1 MNWKKTRKAASLAG
15 LFILFCLVSDAQG
28 TITGTI
34 SDDDTGETLIGAS
47 VVIKGTTTGTTTD
60 IDGNFSLKV
69 NQNPPI
75 TLIVNFLGYTAQE
88 VTVNSFDE
96 KLKVALG
103 TDNVLINEVEIVGRR
118 ISEKQQQAALTA
130 ETMDVIAIKEVAAG
144 SFYEGLANMKGV
156 DMTSASLGFKVINTR
171 GFNSTSPVRSLQ
183 LIDGIDNQ
191 SPGLNFSLGNFLG
204 ASDLDVMK
212 VDIISGASSAFYG
225 PGAFNGVIDI
235 TTKDPFLFPGLSAQ
249 FKVGEQNLV
258 EGAFRW
264 AQVVK
269 NKEGEDKFAYK
280 INFFYM
286 QADDWTA
293 ENYDPAFD
301 SNVGQNNPGGFDAI
315 NIYGDEQFTATNF
328 DYTSPVS
335 QFESPGLGAYYR
347 TGFREID
354 LVDYDVN
361 NLKFN
366 TALHYRIEEDLEVS
380 YDFRY
385 STGSTVYQGDNRYRL
400 DNIQFFQN
408 RIEIEKKDKF
418 FFRAYATNEDAG
430 DTYDIVQTAFLMN
443 RAASSDADWNNAYRR
458 EWRIVGN
465 YDDRVRELEGYPEF
479 NFAENGPIDNW
490 SENFYEPWLADNL
503 DSVAYFHSLT
513 RAGVDDLDGTFID
526 PRYEPGTARFDSL
539 FNDITRRTFADN
551 GSRFF
556 DRSAL
561 YHAHGE
567 YQIKSRFADFRIGV
581 DGRYY
586 TPDSRGT
593 IFSDTLTYTRER
605 RMIVDPDS
613 QDTTFTTVRVDSSF
627 RTITNYQYGAYIG
640 VEKKFIEDKMTA
652 TATLR
657 YDKNENFDG
666 VFSPAVSL
674 VFSPTIDHTFRAT
687 VTSAVRNP
695 TMADQFLFYDV
706 GRAIL
711 LGNIEGRFE
720 EGRDSLITLDSFD
733 DYRSDLNTD
742 KLEYF
747 NVDAIKPERVFT
759 YEVGYRGTLFE
770 SLYLDLGYYYSTYQ
784 DFIGFQIG
792 LTAQFDPFTGLPSGI
807 IQPYRVSANANG
819 TVNTQGFTGGLNYY
833 WKKYTFTGNY
843 SYNNLTS
850 GDDDP
855 IIPAFNTPENKY
867 NLGISARD
875 LKIFGKSGF
884 GFSANYKWIDGF
896 IFEGSPQFTGFINS
910 YDLVDAQISYNQKVR
925 FMENTT
931 IQWKLGASNL
941 LNNEVFQVYGG
952 PTVGRLAYFSILFEF
967 QNR

>member
-1 MNWKKTRKAASLAG
+1 MICNITQRLSAL
-15 LFILFCLVSDAQG
+15 LFLLLIFCSEGFGQG
-28 TITGTI
+28 TIKGTI
-34 SDDDTGETLIGAS
+34 SDDDSGETLIGAS

-60 IDGNFSLKV
+60 IDGNFSLDV

-75 TLIVNFLGYTAQE
+75 TLLVNFLGYTEKE
-88 VTVNSFDE
+88 VTVTSFE
-96 KLKVALG
+96 EQVKVKLG
-103 TDNVLINEVEIVGRR
+103 TDKVLINEVEIVGKR

-144 SFYEGLANMKGV
+144 SFYEGLANLKGV

-204 ASDLDVMK
+204 ASDLDVMS
-212 VDIISGASSAFYG
+212 VDIVSGASSAFYG

-235 TTKDPFLFPGLSAQ
+235 TTKNPFLFPGLSVSG
-249 FKVGEQNLV
+249 KVGEQNLY

-264 AQVVK
+264 AQVLK
-269 NKEGEDKFAYK
+269 NKEGKEKFAYK
-280 INFFYM
+280 INFFYLS
-286 QADDWTA
+286 ADDWTA

-301 SNVGQNNPGGFDAI
+301 SDVGADNPGGFDAI
-315 NIYGDEQFTATNF
+315 NIYGDEQFSATNF
-328 DYTSPVS
+328 DYTEPIE
-335 QFESPGLGAYYR
+335 QFENPGLGKFYR
-347 TGFREID
+347 TGYREID
-354 LVDYDVN
+354 LVDYEIE

-366 TALHYRIEEDLEVS
+366 TALHYKIKDDLELS

-385 STGSTVYQGDNRYRL
+385 SNGSTVYQGENRFRL

-408 RIEIEKKDKF
+408 RVEIAKKDKF
-418 FFRAYATNEDAG
+418 FFRAYATHEDAG
-430 DTYDIVQTAFLMN
+430 DTYDVVQTAFLLN
-443 RAASSDADWNNAYRR
+443 STAVTDEDWNTAYLR
-458 EWRIVGN
+458 EWRLVGN
-465 YDDRVRELEGYPEF
+465 YDDQVENIEDFPVL
-479 NFAENGPIDNW
+479 NSENGPINNW
-490 SENFYEPWLADNL
+490 APNFYEPWLAQNL
-503 DSVAYFHSLT
+503 DTVAAFHALA
-513 RAGVDDLDGTFID
+513 RDAVDAIDGTFQD
-526 PRYEPGTARFDSL
+526 PRYEVNTARFDSL
-539 FNDITRRTFADN
+539 FRDITSRTFSEG

-567 YQIKSRFADFRIGV
+567 YIIDSEFAKIRIGA

-605 RMIVDPDS
+605 VMTIDPDDG
-613 QDTTFTTVRVDSSF
+613 DTTFTTIRTDSTYRS
-627 RTITNYQYGAYIG
+627 ITNYQYGAYIG
-640 VEKKFIEDKMTA
+640 IEKKFMNDKLNA

-666 VFSPAVSL
+666 VFSPAASL
-674 VFSPTIDHTFRAT
+674 VYSPNINHTFRAT
-687 VTSAVRNP
+687 ISSAVRNP
-695 TMADQFLFYDV
+695 TLADQFLFYDV

-711 LGNIEGRFE
+711 LGNIDGRFE
-720 EGRDSLITLDSFD
+720 QGQDSLITIESFN
-733 DYRSDLNTD
+733 DYRSDLNTE

-747 NVDAIKPERVFT
+747 NVDAIQPERVFT
-759 YEVGYRGTLFE
+759 YEVGYRGTLIDA
-770 SLYLDLGYYYSTYQ
+770 LYLDLGYYYSTYQ
-784 DFIGFQIG
+784 DFIGFQVG
-792 LTAQFDPFTGLPSGI
+792 LSADFDPFTNLPLGGV
-807 IQPYRVSANANG
+807 QPFRVSSNAQG

-833 WKKYTFTGNY
+833 WKKYTFSGNY
-843 SYNNLTS
+843 SYNKLTA

-855 IIPAFNTPENKY
+855 IIPAFNTPEHKY

-884 GFSANYKWIDGF
+884 GFNVNYKWIEGF
-896 IFEGSPQFTGFINS
+896 LFEGSPQFTGFIDS
-910 YDLVDAQISYNQKVR
+910 YDLVDAQISYNQKVK
-925 FMENTT
+925 FMRNTT
-931 IQWKLGASNL
+931 VQWKLGASNL
-941 LNNEVFQVYGG
+941 LDNQVFQVYGG
-952 PTVGRLAYFSILFEF
+952 PTVGRLAYFSVLFEF